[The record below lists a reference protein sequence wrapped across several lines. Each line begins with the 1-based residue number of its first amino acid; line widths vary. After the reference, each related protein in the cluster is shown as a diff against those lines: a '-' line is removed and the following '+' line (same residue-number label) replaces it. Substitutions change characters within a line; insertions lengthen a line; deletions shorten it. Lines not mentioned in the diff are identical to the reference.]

1 MGSKCFQWLRL
12 GFGLG
17 ILLFIV
23 IQTTP
28 LSALTVSQTEPI
40 DLSIVQAGKPNAGT
54 QVFLP
59 FIRGGVIAIVHQ
71 PLLIGS
77 YPVDKY
83 LGDQSVVDQFLIAQ
97 DAWAG
102 LNRAANKG
110 HSLAGTFMA
119 LEDPYDWY
127 NIPQILNTTWN
138 NGYTPFANI
147 MPDGRTAA
155 AIAGGCCDAKI
166 QAWADYY
173 LAWTN
178 QGGNRRA
185 FIAPMPE
192 MNGDWTVWGMNPT
205 SFKAAYARIQSIFE
219 SRGVTRNKIWWV
231 FAPNGWSTPPYDLN
245 DYYPGD
251 AMVDI
256 IGFSSYNHSCRTAWM
271 TPSQVFDPYIQEIR
285 TQVTTNK
292 PIFVAQTASASAG
305 GNKDQ
310 WIRDAYTL
318 LYQQGVRAVLYFNG
332 NKDCDW
338 AVYRPDQGAYSTG
351 YRDAVSSPNT
361 HYIPPA
367 TLAGT
372 VLPP

>member
-1 MGSKCFQWLRL
+1 
-12 GFGLG
+12 
-17 ILLFIV
+17 
-23 IQTTP
+23 
-28 LSALTVSQTEPI
+28 
-40 DLSIVQAGKPNAGT
+40 
-54 QVFLP
+54 
-59 FIRGGVIAIVHQ
+59 
-71 PLLIGS
+71 
-77 YPVDKY
+77 
-83 LGDQSVVDQFLIAQ
+83 
-97 DAWAG
+97 
-102 LNRAANKG
+102 
-110 HSLAGTFMA
+110 
-119 LEDPYDWY
+119 
-127 NIPQILNTTWN
+127 
-138 NGYTPFANI
+138 
-147 MPDGRTAA
+147 
-155 AIAGGCCDAKI
+155 
-166 QAWADYY
+166 
-173 LAWTN
+173 
-178 QGGNRRA
+178 
-185 FIAPMPE
+185 
-192 MNGDWTVWGMNPT
+192 
-205 SFKAAYARIQSIFE
+205 
-219 SRGVTRNKIWWV
+219 
-231 FAPNGWSTPPYDLN
+231 
-245 DYYPGD
+245 
-251 AMVDI
+251 MVDI